1 MDKVINIAIF
11 ASGSGSNAAVIID
24 HFNQVTEAS
33 ITLIVSDNP
42 NAYVLERAQKAGIDS
57 VVHSKEDST
66 EGRILESLKA
76 KQIDFIVLAGYLK
89 KVGDDLLTAFPNR
102 IVNIHPAL
110 LPKYGGKGMHGMNVH
125 KAVVEAGEEESGA
138 TVHYVNENYDE
149 GAIIEQFKCQIES
162 SDTAEIVQQK
172 VLKLEHKHYASV
184 IEQLLKEV

>member
-125 KAVVEAGEEESGA
+125 KAVVEAGEEESGP
-138 TVHYVNENYDE
+138 TIHYVNENYDE